1 VQRAEVSGTIAER
14 DFFYRFK
21 ARLFDN
27 KGNTMFHPKSSGQ
40 SGFFPRGVADQ
51 RRIWWVASWLV
62 MLVAGP
68 LGGVESWAAQL
79 KAGAAKIDISRVESG
94 PLESPL
100 FAKALV
106 IKSDATTVVLV
117 TLDVVSFGEIGH
129 IPNDFIEKVRARAE
143 KELGL
148 KSKQI
153 MFNASHCHGAPCKDV
168 EERTFQVIKRAV
180 AKLVPVRVGVGVG
193 QEDRIMENRRMFLKS
208 GKEIDVRQA
217 YSLPPDEEVVGVGP
231 VDTEI
236 GILRLDRED
245 GRPLALVYNFAVHPI
260 QGVPSGNQ
268 TADMTGF
275 SSQVIEDNLDQGAIA
290 FFIQGCGGDIN
301 PIGYKNVDRPP
312 NAEALGNM
320 LGLSTL
326 KSLRTIK
333 TKADSRLAVIN
344 ETIELP
350 RANFAPRIAELETR
364 LQVLVKSLRGTTLN
378 LRTFMQLSAK
388 HNIASEHPSY
398 HISRY
403 LHDEKMGK
411 SELKTLDARNRSAMK
426 AYIRNIYTMEEIT
439 RLQTNLR
446 LLKKNQQ
453 KNLDAE
459 KRTIDVEVAGIRIGD
474 FLLIT
479 FPGELTVRIG
489 LRIKKRTKHE
499 HTFVAG
505 YTNGYI
511 YYSPTNEQMR
521 NVGGAQEDSD
531 CILGPGWLE
540 LFDKKV
546 DELVQRL
553 K

>member
-1 VQRAEVSGTIAER
+1 
-14 DFFYRFK
+14 
-21 ARLFDN
+21 
-27 KGNTMFHPKSSGQ
+27 MFHSKRFGHAC
-40 SGFFPRGVADQ
+40 FFPRSTSHRLSIRWPLALLLLILVG
-51 RRIWWVASWLV
+51 AS
-62 MLVAGP
+62 GT
-68 LGGVESWAAQL
+68 VETSGAQL
-79 KAGAAKIDISRVESG
+79 RAGAAKIDISRVESG

-106 IKSDATTVVLV
+106 IKSDTATVVLV
-117 TLDVVSFGEIGH
+117 TLDVVSFGEIGS
-129 IPNDFIEKVRARAE
+129 IPNDFIANVRARAE

-168 EERTFQVIKRAV
+168 QERTFQVIKRA
-180 AKLVPVRVGVGVG
+180 ASKLVPVRVGVGVG
-193 QEDRIMENRRMFLKS
+193 QEDRVMENRRMFLKN

-217 YSLPPDEEVVGVGP
+217 YSLPPDEAVAGVGP

-245 GRPLALVYNFAVHPI
+245 GRPFALVYNFACHPI
-260 QGVPSGNQ
+260 QGVPSGTQ

-275 SSQVIEDNLDQGAIA
+275 SSQVIEDNLDEETIA
-290 FFIQGCGGDIN
+290 LFIQGCGGDIN
-301 PIGYKNVDRPP
+301 PLGYKNVDRPP
-312 NAEALGNM
+312 NAETLGNM

-326 KSLRTIK
+326 KALRTIK
-333 TKADSRLAVIN
+333 TDADSRLAVIN

-350 RANFAPRIAELETR
+350 RADFAPRIAELETR
-364 LQVLVKSLRGTTLN
+364 LQVLVRSLRGTTLN

-388 HNIASEHPSY
+388 HNIANEYPSY

-411 SELKTLDARNRSAMK
+411 SELKTLDARNRSAMR

-453 KNLDAE
+453 KNLDAA

-511 YYSPTNEQMR
+511 YYCPTAEQMR

-540 LFDKKV
+540 IFDRKV
-546 DELVQRL
+546 DELVRRL

>member
-1 VQRAEVSGTIAER
+1 MLHSRLSLKTCFLSCDANVREPFRWSVSCLLALLVGALIVPEGHAE
-14 DFFYRFK
+14 
-21 ARLFDN
+21 
-27 KGNTMFHPKSSGQ
+27 
-40 SGFFPRGVADQ
+40 
-51 RRIWWVASWLV
+51 
-62 MLVAGP
+62 
-68 LGGVESWAAQL
+68 QL
-79 KAGAAKIDISRVESG
+79 RAGAAKIDISRVEDG

-117 TLDVVSFGEIGH
+117 TLDVVSFGEIGY
-129 IPNDFIEKVRARAE
+129 IPNDFIQKVRSRAQ

-148 KSKQI
+148 KPEHI
-153 MFNASHCHGAPCKDV
+153 MFNASHCHGAPSKDV
-168 EERTFQVIKRAV
+168 EARTFQVIKQAA

-193 QEDRIMENRRMFLKS
+193 REDRVMENRRMFLKN

-217 YSLPPDEEVVGVGP
+217 YSLPPDEEIAGVGP
-231 VDTEI
+231 VDSEI

-245 GRPLALVYNFAVHPI
+245 GRPLALVYNFACHPI

-275 SSQVIEDNLDQGAIA
+275 ASQVIEDNLDKETIA
-290 FFIQGCGGDIN
+290 LFIQGCGGDIN
-301 PIGYKNVDRPP
+301 PIGYKNVNRPP
-312 NAEALGNM
+312 NAETLGNM

-326 KSLRTIK
+326 KASRQIK
-333 TKADSRLAVIN
+333 TQASGRLGMIN
-344 ETIELP
+344 ETVEVP
-350 RANFAPRIAELETR
+350 RADFAPRIAELETR

-378 LRTFMQLSAK
+378 LRTFMQLAAK
-388 HNIASEHPSY
+388 HNIAKDYPSY

-411 SELKTLDARNRSAMK
+411 SEFKNLDARNRSAMK
-426 AYIRNIYTMEEIT
+426 SYMRNIYTMEEIT

-459 KRTIDVEVAGIRIGD
+459 KRTIDVEVVGVRVGD
-474 FLLIT
+474 FLLVT

-489 LRIKKRTKHE
+489 LRIKKRTKHD

-511 YYSPTNEQMR
+511 YYCPTDEQMR

-531 CILGPGWLE
+531 CLVGPGWLE
-540 LFDKKV
+540 VFDKKV

>member
-1 VQRAEVSGTIAER
+1 MLYSKLSWQTCFRSFANGDRQRFRWALNCVMA
-14 DFFYRFK
+14 
-21 ARLFDN
+21 
-27 KGNTMFHPKSSGQ
+27 
-40 SGFFPRGVADQ
+40 
-51 RRIWWVASWLV
+51 LV
-62 MLVAGP
+62 VVT
-68 LGGVESWAAQL
+68 LGATESIAAQL
-79 KAGAAKIDISRVESG
+79 QAGAAKIDISRVQDG

-106 IKSDATTVVLV
+106 IKNDTTTVVLV
-117 TLDVVSFGEIGH
+117 TLDVVSFGEIGS
-129 IPNDFIEKVRARAE
+129 IPNDFIEKVRGRAQ

-148 KSKQI
+148 NPGHI
-153 MFNASHCHGAPCKDV
+153 MFNASHCHGAPSKDV
-168 EERTFQVIKRAV
+168 AERTFQVIKQA
-180 AKLVPVRVGVGVG
+180 ASKLVPVRVGVGVG
-193 QEDRIMENRRMFLKS
+193 REDRVMENRRMFLKN

-217 YSLPPDEEVVGVGP
+217 YSLPPDEEIAGVGP
-231 VDTEI
+231 VDSEI

-245 GRPLALVYNFAVHPI
+245 GRTLALVYNFACHPI
-260 QGVPSGNQ
+260 QGVPSGKQ

-275 SSQVIEDNLDQGAIA
+275 ASQVIEDNLDKEAIA
-290 FFIQGCGGDIN
+290 LFIQGCGGDIN
-301 PIGYKNVDRPP
+301 PIGYKNVNRPP
-312 NAEALGNM
+312 NAETLGNM

-326 KSLRTIK
+326 KASRKIK
-333 TKADSRLAVIN
+333 TQASDRLGMIN
-344 ETIELP
+344 ETVEVP
-350 RANFAPRIAELETR
+350 RADFAPRIAELETR
-364 LQVLVKSLRGTTLN
+364 LQVLVKSLGGTTLN
-378 LRTFMQLSAK
+378 LRTFMQLAAK
-388 HNIASEHPSY
+388 HNIAKDYPSY

-411 SELKTLDARNRSAMK
+411 SEFKNLDARNRSAMK

-459 KRTIDVEVAGIRIGD
+459 KRTIDVEVVGVRVGD
-474 FLLIT
+474 FLLVT

-489 LRIKKRTKHE
+489 LRIKKRTSHE

-511 YYSPTNEQMR
+511 YYCPTDEQMR

-531 CILGPGWLE
+531 CLVGPGWLDV
-540 LFDKKV
+540 FDKKV